1 MLRTN
6 TTVFLNSPFGKTVFY
21 HYSKLG
27 ENTSYFWRW
36 VLKLPRFSKCWFQPL
51 SYINVRM
58 LFFLI
63 PVDGKCSKQLSYQ
76 ISEHYRLAFLIN
88 FLSMDLMNCMLTIL
102 PVHQPV
108 VTTSNAVSM
117 YHMMTVHLLLFTCST
132 IFDIYTIFQQLSF
145 SENVCFVCKVSEYV
159 HFVKRRKHTIPLHPS
174 VSRVWVFH
182 PSPEN
187 DITW

>member
-21 HYSKLG
+21 HDSKIG

-51 SYINVRM
+51 SYISVRM
-58 LFFLI
+58 LFFLT
-63 PVDGKCSKQLSYQ
+63 PFDGKCSKQLSYQ

-108 VTTSNAVSM
+108 VTKSNAVSM

-132 IFDIYTIFQQLSF
+132 IFFTCIRYFSNCRFQKMSVL
-145 SENVCFVCKVSEYV
+145 
-159 HFVKRRKHTIPLHPS
+159 FVKYQNTCTLLKE
-174 VSRVWVFH
+174 
-182 PSPEN
+182 EN
-187 DITW
+187 TLYPYIQV